1 MARSE
6 GGEPRHWATTL
17 LRSIGE
23 GARTVITVTERLN
36 DLRSENATL
45 RGELNR
51 LAESVYRLTGRADGI
66 DQRFAEVDKRIDAV
80 VKLAVRDELERRS
93 QGESPGGG

>member
-6 GGEPRHWATTL
+6 GGEPKRWGTTL
-17 LRSIGE
+17 LRSISE

-36 DLRSENATL
+36 DLRGEQATL
-45 RGELNR
+45 RAELNR

-80 VKLAVRDELERRS
+80 VKLAVRDELERRDKS
-93 QGESPGGG
+93 DSLGG